1 MSAAG
6 LSLETAMRRGGLLMA
21 AAAVAVVVVLVM
33 RAVTAE
39 RLARRVV
46 VRAGEGGVIVVI
58 VGWVEV
64 DAVVISGFSSSSFLS
79 PGMSVKVL
87 GMLSRNE

>member
-21 AAAVAVVVVLVM
+21 AADAVVAVVVM

-39 RLARRVV
+39 RLERRAV
-46 VRAGEGGVIVVI
+46 VRAGEGGVMVI
-58 VGWVEV
+58 VGGVELDSV
-64 DAVVISGFSSSSFLS
+64 
-79 PGMSVKVL
+79 MSCFRL
-87 GMLSRNE
+87 PLIL